1 MTHERCFKKHDK
13 AEFFPLFIFME
24 IAEKTNNEKNKFEE
38 SENLQISQKKL
49 NKRLHLANVIKSRV
63 RLRNEKFE
71 CVSFI
76 IFYREEP
83 YILKLTKIQSILSF
97 CICMYIIRPVV
108 PGCAGCAKT
117 HPDFGRSVNPISTR
131 GDRLCPPN

>member
-49 NKRLHLANVIKSRV
+49 
-63 RLRNEKFE
+63 
-71 CVSFI
+71 
-76 IFYREEP
+76 
-83 YILKLTKIQSILSF
+83 T
-97 CICMYIIRPVV
+97 
-108 PGCAGCAKT
+108 
-117 HPDFGRSVNPISTR
+117 FGKCDKMINIG
-131 GDRLCPPN
+131 GDREMRNLNIFHLLLIFFV